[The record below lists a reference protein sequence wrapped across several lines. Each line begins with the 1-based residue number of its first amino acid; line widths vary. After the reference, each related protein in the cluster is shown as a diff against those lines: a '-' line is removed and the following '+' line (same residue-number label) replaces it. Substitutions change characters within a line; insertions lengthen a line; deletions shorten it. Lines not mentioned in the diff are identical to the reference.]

1 MSARL
6 SKASRDF
13 FNKAFNY
20 QLRLIKIKKGERK
33 FSLLL
38 LPLGMKQAKPL
49 YSRTIADLHHL
60 MSLTKPLHALV
71 SIFDFSSARLKNH
84 EPTKR
89 YILGYY
95 CVMLKKDYE
104 GKMHYGQSHYD
115 FDKGIMS
122 FIAPNQMVSRVND
135 LPILGTCLAFHPD
148 FIRSSPLSK
157 KINDYGFF
165 SYAVNEAL
173 HLSEKEEKMIERVL
187 TNIKEEYETAAD
199 DFSQE
204 VMVSHIDL
212 LLTYCNRFYHRQ
224 FVTRKKAKNNLLS
237 RFEDVLNEYF
247 RANKANYSELPTVQ
261 SFAEKLFVS
270 PTYLNDMLKGLTG
283 KTTQQHIHEKII
295 EEAKELLSRTDLSV
309 GEISYKL
316 GFEYPQ
322 SFNKLFKKKTNS
334 TPLKFRKSC
343 A

>member
-1 MSARL
+1 MSARP
-6 SKASRDF
+6 SKALPGF
-13 FNKAFNY
+13 LNKTYNY
-20 QLRLIKIKKGERK
+20 LLRLIKLKKGGENFR
-33 FSLLL
+33 
-38 LPLGMKQAKPL
+38 LPFYLWDMKQTKPL

-60 MSLTKPLHALV
+60 MSLPKPLYPSL

-104 GKMHYGQSHYD
+104 GKMHYGQSQYD

-135 LPILGTCLAFHPD
+135 IPVLGTCLAVHPD
-148 FIRSSPLSK
+148 LIRSSPLGK
-157 KINDYGFF
+157 KIKDYGFF

-173 HLSEKEEKMIERVL
+173 HLSEKEEKMIERVMA
-187 TNIKEEYETAAD
+187 NIKEEYETAAD

-212 LLTYCNRFYHRQ
+212 LLTYCNRFYNRQ
-224 FVTRKKAKNNLLS
+224 FVTRKKAKDNLLS
-237 RFEDVLNEYF
+237 RFEDALNEYF
-247 RANKANYSELPTVQ
+247 QTDKAKFSNLPTVQ
-261 SFAEKLFVS
+261 FFTEKLFVS
-270 PTYLNDMLKGLTG
+270 PTYLNDMLKSLTG
-283 KTTQQHIHEKII
+283 KTTQQHVHEKII
-295 EEAKELLSRTDLSV
+295 EQAKELLSTTDLSV

-334 TPLKFRKSC
+334 TPLKFRKSY